1 VEHLLNGKIF
11 QDPWKNLSRWK
22 YVVQK
27 DCEPGRPLID
37 FWHKIIFLT
46 VIWLRYILKSSIRT
60 FEFLSFEFW
69 DWQNLIYVFK
79 SGCFEILLEFC
90 FIILALN
97 VYQSAQ
103 AAYKAKLFLSEITN
117 FLLFPTWW
125 YVKTTYIRG
134 TKKKGSSYR
143 KSVTLSKSTTYLGS
157 HLSRLN
163 IFFIQFS
170 EVKLAYEI

>member
-1 VEHLLNGKIF
+1 LL
-11 QDPWKNLSRWK
+11 
-22 YVVQK
+22 
-27 DCEPGRPLID
+27 
-37 FWHKIIFLT
+37 
-46 VIWLRYILKSSIRT
+46 
-60 FEFLSFEFW
+60 
-69 DWQNLIYVFK
+69 
-79 SGCFEILLEFC
+79 CFEILLEFC

-143 KSVTLSKSTTYLGS
+143 KSVALSKSTTYLGS

-170 EVKLAYEI
+170 EVKLAYDSWSYLLFVFHTSDDDKQTKQQKGNRLGEE